1 MLTSASGR
9 ILLLI
14 ILLVSLRLITAHKQK
29 YVHCVRYCL
38 VFAFW
43 FHFFKWVFCFLF
55 TLLFLFVTVRSVLFY
70 QRWTFPVF
78 IFFVHKHCTHIW
90 LNILNHDSC
99 DPLTPTELHSP
110 GLSRHKRLWCRAL
123 LCSNWMW
130 WCGTSPD
137 RPCPTEETKQSV
149 SPAWRKTTQSLSALI
164 CLQPRAPY
172 NLKLYGLS
180 VQLNGPD
187 LEVHTDG
194 ANVALCV
201 RVILKPTHTQVSLG
215 GKYETCSVINRQ
227 KHGGPVT

>member
-1 MLTSASGR
+1 MIPT
-9 ILLLI
+9 
-14 ILLVSLRLITAHKQK
+14 
-29 YVHCVRYCL
+29 
-38 VFAFW
+38 
-43 FHFFKWVFCFLF
+43 
-55 TLLFLFVTVRSVLFY
+55 
-70 QRWTFPVF
+70 
-78 IFFVHKHCTHIW
+78 
-90 LNILNHDSC
+90 
-99 DPLTPTELHSP
+99 LTPTGLHSP

-149 SPAWRKTTQSLSALI
+149 SPAWSKTIQSLSALI

-180 VQLNGPD
+180 VQLDGPD

-201 RVILKPTHTQVSLG
+201 RVILKPTHTHRWVWMVNMKPAVLSTITVLTGRKTWRTCYVIIAEKNRHLLQTG
-215 GKYETCSVINRQ
+215 GGDKTFRHQNHRSGAVWINSHCEETQNYS
-227 KHGGPVT
+227 